1 MSEDTMLGKLRHFI
15 NTMEVCC
22 INSSATDFATYGWVV
37 AKDYASKIDE
47 EVDQRQATWNDVQT
61 KVDTTTL
68 LSAQLENP
76 RPANKT
82 QGTKATTNE
91 KKEVLCTT
99 YNTCKTEGKCE
110 YEVNN
115 PDKKCNRK
123 HEYSYRKVGGIRL

>member
-1 MSEDTMLGKLRHFI
+1 MSENTMLGKMRHFI

-22 INSSATDFATYGWVV
+22 LNSSVADFTAYGWVV

-47 EVDQRQATWNDVQT
+47 EVDQRQATWHDVQT
-61 KVDTTTL
+61 KVDTATL

-76 RPANKT
+76 RPALKT
-82 QGTKATTNE
+82 QGTKVTTNE
-91 KKEVLCTT
+91 KKEFLCTT

-110 YEVNN
+110 YEANN

-123 HEYSYRKVGGIRL
+123 HE